1 MLIVQI
7 CVKLSPQNLE
17 VSGNIVLLSCLWR
30 TICRL
35 GSDVAVLVER
45 YGLVVVYF
53 DTSNPLRLA
62 AITLRWMR

>member
-35 GSDVAVLVER
+35 GSDVAVLAEG
-45 YGLVVVYF
+45 YGWVVIIYF
-53 DTSNPLRLA
+53 DTAKPSRFYESED
-62 AITLRWMR
+62 